1 MAQAHEISNVLQA
14 QRAHEELLNVAL
26 ARAKLDRHEA
36 HWLVVAYR
44 AQANRLLGCASFA
57 EYSERVLG
65 HTPRVTEERLRV
77 ARALQDL
84 PALAEALEP
93 KARTRW
99 NEVIHAQ
106 RSPLRRKM
114 ALAPLRSHRV
124 TD

>member
-26 ARAKLDRHEA
+26 TRAKLDRHEA
-36 HWLVVAYR
+36 HWLIVAYR
-44 AQANRLLGCASFA
+44 TQANRLLGLASFA

-77 ARALQDL
+77 ARDTAWMQQV
-84 PALAEALEP
+84 PYRHQP

>member
-84 PALAEALEP
+84 PALAEALETS
-93 KARTRW
+93 RSEERRVG
-99 NEVIHAQ
+99 NERNSSWTAYA
-106 RSPLRRKM
+106 SGAEAKK
-114 ALAPLRSHRV
+114 
-124 TD
+124 